1 MGQTKTTIELN
12 GKLYD
17 ATTGKVVSSAD
28 ARTVKPVAKPQ
39 AVDGFIR
46 QTGHHPKPNP
56 TKPTARQPAVRHPN
70 PAQHKPQRSNTL
82 MRHVVQKPTSSN
94 PVKASSPKPTPATSV
109 SSPSNRD
116 TRAANV
122 TKSTSISRFGHSQ
135 TTRLTTKVAPLAVK
149 PHPEQHHSSQA
160 AKPASAATK
169 TFDNALRSASSH
181 TKGKLKKSRVHH
193 RAAKKLG
200 ISSNLVIASTLTMS
214 FVLLAGFVA
223 YQNVPN
229 LSMRIAANRA
239 GFSASLPQYTP
250 SGFGVAGP
258 IKAAPGAITVSF
270 RSHSD
275 DRSFEVTQKPSNWTS
290 DSLLSSFV
298 ATNKQSYQTYQ
309 EKGKTIYIYNGSN
322 ATWVNGGV
330 WYQVNGSNA
339 NLNSEQLVRIA
350 DSL

>member
-17 ATTGKVVSSAD
+17 ATTGKVVSSA
-28 ARTVKPVAKPQ
+28 AAPAPKPTTKPQ

-46 QTGHHPKPNP
+46 PPSHHPKASPS
-56 TKPTARQPAVRHPN
+56 KPTTPQRAPRHPN
-70 PAQHKPQRSNTL
+70 PAQHKPQRSHTL
-82 MRHVVQKPTSSN
+82 MRHVVKKPSASS
-94 PVKASSPKPTPATSV
+94 PVKAKPAAV
-109 SSPSNRD
+109 SRTNDRD
-116 TRAANV
+116 ARAASV
-122 TKSTSISRFGHSQ
+122 TKSSAISRFGRSQ
-135 TTRLTTKVAPLAVK
+135 APRVTTKVAPLAVK
-149 PHPEQHHSSQA
+149 PHPDQQPSSQA
-160 AKPASAATK
+160 SQAARPASAATK
-169 TFDNALRSASSH
+169 TFDTALRSASSH
-181 TKGKLKKSRVHH
+181 NKGKLKKSRVHH

-200 ISSNLVIASTLTMS
+200 ISSNLVIAGTLTMS

-229 LSMRIAANRA
+229 ISMRIAANRA

-258 IKAAPGAITVSF
+258 IKAAPGAVTVSF

-298 ATNKQSYQTYQ
+298 AANKQSYQTYQ

>member
-17 ATTGKVVSSAD
+17 ATTGKVVSSFD
-28 ARTVKPVAKPQ
+28 APVAKPATKPQ

-46 QTGHHPKPNP
+46 QTGHHSKTKT
-56 TKPTARQPAVRHPN
+56 TKPTPSPRAVRHPN
-70 PAQHKPQRSNTL
+70 PAHHKPQRSHTL
-82 MRHVVQKPTSSN
+82 MRHVVQKP
-94 PVKASSPKPTPATSV
+94 ADATPAKAQPQKPAPVSRPTERLERAASV
-109 SSPSNRD
+109 S
-116 TRAANV
+116 
-122 TKSTSISRFGHSQ
+122 KSSSISRFSNSVAP
-135 TTRLTTKVAPLAVK
+135 RLTTKVAPLAVK
-149 PHPEQHHSSQA
+149 PHPEQHQA
-160 AKPASAATK
+160 KQTAKPANAATK
-169 TFDNALRSASSH
+169 TFDSALRSASSH
-181 TKGKLKKSRVHH
+181 TKGQLKKKRVHH

-200 ISSNLVIASTLTMS
+200 ISSNLVIAGTLTMS

-229 LSMRIAANRA
+229 ISMRIAANRA

-258 IKAAPGAITVSF
+258 IKAAPGAVTVSF

-298 ATNKQSYQTYQ
+298 AANKQSYQTYQ